1 MNKFILITFFTF
13 IYCNNFSQNYF
24 QQEVNTKIDVTLN
37 DKNNTLS
44 AFEEIEYIN
53 HSPDSLEYIFMHIW
67 PNAYRNNG
75 TDMAIQN
82 DENGDVDFHFAD
94 SINRGFIDSLDFKVD
109 GEFVISAPD
118 IAHIDILALVLK
130 SPLAPGEKITITTPF
145 RVKIPLGIYSRLG
158 HIGESYQITQW
169 FPKPAV
175 YDKDGWHPM
184 PYLSQGEF
192 YSEYGTY
199 DVTITLPK
207 NYVVGATGDLVNG
220 EEEIAWLENK
230 VTETELLLKEDK
242 IGFWKKDGMD
252 FPESSTELKT
262 LHYHQENVHDFAWF
276 ADKRYYVL
284 KGEVE
289 LPHSKKR

>member
-1 MNKFILITFFTF
+1 MKKISIVIMFAFAF
-13 IYCNNFSQNYF
+13 CNGIAQEYF
-24 QQEVNTKIDVTLN
+24 QQEVNTTINVRLN

-53 HSPDSLEYIFMHIW
+53 NSPDSLEYIFFHIW
-67 PNAYRNNG
+67 PNAYRNNA

-82 DENGDVDFHFAD
+82 DENGDIDFHFAD

-118 IAHIDILALVLK
+118 VDHIDIVALVLK
-130 SPLAPGEKITITTPF
+130 TPLAPGNKITITTPF

-158 HIGESYQITQW
+158 HIGQSYQITQW

-175 YDKDGWHPM
+175 YDRNGWHPL

-207 NYVVGATGDLVNG
+207 NYVVGATGDLVNNP
-220 EEEIAWLENK
+220 EEE
-230 VTETELLLKEDK
+230 VTGYGREEGAIHFCHILLALGT
-242 IGFWKKDGMD
+242 I
-252 FPESSTELKT
+252 
-262 LHYHQENVHDFAWF
+262 V
-276 ADKRYYVL
+276 
-284 KGEVE
+284 
-289 LPHSKKR
+289 